1 MCNGWNSI
9 TGQDEE
15 EEQKVSVDEC
25 EIQLPETFETDD
37 DQLENSD
44 SFSDD
49 STGES
54 KMIKNILC
62 PVSVNFGVWDNC

>member
-15 EEQKVSVDEC
+15 EEQHSLDE
-25 EIQLPETFETDD
+25 EYQGHLPENCEAED

-54 KMIKNILC
+54 NMI
-62 PVSVNFGVWDNC
+62 

>member
-54 KMIKNILC
+54 NMI
-62 PVSVNFGVWDNC
+62 

>member
-15 EEQKVSVDEC
+15 EEQKVSVGEDEC

-54 KMIKNILC
+54 NMI
-62 PVSVNFGVWDNC
+62 